1 VDSVI
6 LDPFKVAQV
15 SNSETAMTNKNCNDV
30 VQADLIKVYQLFQR
44 MMCYPNIIS
53 QMRKIFLDTLEKE
66 GKTSPEKIQ
75 QEALQVLKSSGV
87 DNPDKR
93 QVQEVVDILIDF
105 WFSTSFSSEKI
116 KNHINFARKQKQ
128 FSKLVHVINQESA
141 TYGKIKKELQ
151 HFCDIPEGDIFI
163 PTCEAENARVG
174 LINHFISN
182 QLPFVSIA
190 KNHITI
196 RDVGEIAQRIIRV
209 NNRPGKVGG
218 KSAGII
224 LAHRILV
231 PRLKESDP
239 ELENHIMVPESW
251 YLNTGIFSDFIA
263 RNELYHFHAQK
274 YKTHEVIE
282 KEYDQISD
290 LFEKAS
296 FPGEVLKK
304 FKNLLNE
311 IGEHPLI
318 LKSSSLLED
327 NFGYAFSGK
336 YDSVFLANQ
345 GDISKR
351 LKEFVKGLKKIHMS
365 TYGPDPLLYRKD
377 HNLLDFDEKM
387 SVLVQKVVGR
397 KFGKYFLPFIAGVGH
412 SYSSY
417 SCTPHIDKKDG
428 VMRLVMG
435 LGTRAVNRIGEN
447 CPRIVHLSNP
457 KLRLKTATEKIA
469 QCTQKLVDVLN
480 LETGEIESKPFGK
493 LMSQIN
499 HPDLVFN
506 VSENQDSDIS
516 NSVHRD
522 NLINTHTPS
531 ITIEHLLK
539 KTHLPRLMKK
549 VLKKLEKAYG
559 RAVDIEFVWDGD
571 ILYIVQCR
579 PLPVVAEKKV
589 DLSIDTYK
597 GLLFF
602 KNNRVISGGSVKD
615 LEYLVYIN
623 PKSYAAL
630 SSHREKVEISK
641 VISRINRK
649 MEDKP
654 YALFGPGR
662 WGSKDINQG
671 IKAGYADINNAR
683 VLGEVPFAIN
693 GSTSEVLYGT
703 HFFNNLVESGI
714 LHVAVSPGEK
724 GSFLQ
729 ENLLIKTSNQL
740 RSFLPD
746 DSLWES
752 VINLIHIPSCHNGM
766 KLQIIQDSQQQKG
779 VGFFC

>member
-1 VDSVI
+1 MI
-6 LDPFKVAQV
+6 
-15 SNSETAMTNKNCNDV
+15 AMNRDDMI
-30 VQADLIKVYQLFQR
+30 QADLIKAYRLLKR
-44 MMCYPNIIS
+44 MMEYPKMVP
-53 QMRKIFLDTLEKE
+53 QMRNVFLDALEKE
-66 GKTSPEKIQ
+66 GKTSREKIR
-75 QEALQVLKSSGV
+75 QEALAILESSGT
-87 DNPDKR
+87 DTSDEAKI
-93 QVQEVVDILIDF
+93 QEIVDILIDF
-105 WFSTSFSSEKI
+105 RFSTSFSSEKI
-116 KNHINFARKQKQ
+116 ENHINFARKQKQ
-128 FSKLVHVINQESA
+128 FSKLVHVINQEGA

-151 HFCDIPEGDIFI
+151 VFCDIPEGDIFI
-163 PTCEAENARVG
+163 PACEAEGARVG

-182 QLPFVSIA
+182 QLPFIGIA

-196 RDVGEIAQRIIRV
+196 RDVGEIAQRIIRT
-209 NNRPGKVGG
+209 NHRSGKIGG
-218 KSAGII
+218 KSAGVI

-231 PRLKESDP
+231 PRLEKSDP
-239 ELENHIMVPESW
+239 ELETHIRIPESW
-251 YLNTGIFSDFIA
+251 YINTGIFSDFIA

-304 FKNLLNE
+304 FKSLLNE
-311 IGEHPLI
+311 IGEHPLV
-318 LKSSSLLED
+318 LKSSSLLEE

-351 LKEFVKGLKKIHMS
+351 LKEFVRGLKKVHMS

-397 KFGKYFLPFIAGVGH
+397 KFGKYFFPFAAGVGH

-417 SCTPHIDKKDG
+417 SCTPQIDKKDG

-435 LGTRAVNRIGEN
+435 LGTRAVDRIDED

-457 KLRLKTATEKIA
+457 KSRLETSTEKIA

-480 LETGEIESKPFGK
+480 LETGEVESKPFGE

-499 HPDLVFN
+499 HPDLVFG

-516 NSVHRD
+516 NSVHGD
-522 NLINTHTPS
+522 NLINTNTPS
-531 ITIEHLLK
+531 ITFEHLLK

-571 ILYIVQCR
+571 NLYIVQCR
-579 PLPVVAEKKV
+579 PLPVVAEEKV
-589 DLSIDTYK
+589 DLPIDTYK

-630 SSHREKVEISK
+630 SSRREKIEISK

-693 GSTSEVLYGT
+693 GSISEVLYGT
-703 HFFNNLVESGI
+703 HFFNDLVESGI

-729 ENLLIKTSNQL
+729 ENLLIKASNQL
-740 RSFLPD
+740 GSFLPD

-766 KLQIIQDSQQQKG
+766 KLQ
-779 VGFFC
+779 